1 MNRCKKL
8 SRRCLGIMFILYIGI
23 MIALNI
29 ITPDRVFS
37 DSENRNLEQRPKFTF
52 DKLIHGKFTKDYEK
66 YVADQFTMRDF
77 FIGVKSDVER
87 VTGKKE
93 NNGVYIGS
101 DGYLMQ
107 KFNMPEEKKIKEK
120 MNGINSFSASIPKTN
135 KYFML
140 VPGSVEILSGKLPS
154 FAPCDDERLYLDKV
168 KGYLDKD
175 INFVDVYDTLNCKKD
190 EYIFYKTD
198 HHWTSKGAYYAY
210 NKLCTDMNIK
220 PHDESYFDIK
230 KVTDEFYGSL
240 YSKGGFRHIN
250 PDSIELYIPKA
261 DEECKVDYVDE
272 NRTLNSIYDMDC
284 LNKKDKYTVFLGG
297 NHSLVKITS
306 NASNK
311 KKLLVVKD
319 SYANSFIPFLTGHYS
334 EIYVVDLRYYNE
346 DLKDLVNKNKI
357 NDILFLYSA
366 GNFIQ

>member
-1 MNRCKKL
+1 
-8 SRRCLGIMFILYIGI
+8 
-23 MIALNI
+23 
-29 ITPDRVFS
+29 
-37 DSENRNLEQRPKFTF
+37 
-52 DKLIHGKFTKDYEK
+52 
-66 YVADQFTMRDF
+66 
-77 FIGVKSDVER
+77 
-87 VTGKKE
+87 
-93 NNGVYIGS
+93 
-101 DGYLMQ
+101 
-107 KFNMPEEKKIKEK
+107 
-120 MNGINSFSASIPKTN
+120 
-135 KYFML
+135 
-140 VPGSVEILSGKLPS
+140 
-154 FAPCDDERLYLDKV
+154 
-168 KGYLDKD
+168 
-175 INFVDVYDTLNCKKD
+175 
-190 EYIFYKTD
+190 
-198 HHWTSKGAYYAY
+198 
-210 NKLCTDMNIK
+210 MNIK
-220 PHDESYFDIK
+220 PHDESYFDVK

-272 NRTLNSIYDMDC
+272 NRTSNSIYDMDC

-306 NASNK
+306 NAPNK